1 MLSIRARLQ
10 RRLAWLIAAVWA
22 PASVLIIVAVALEYS
37 QSIHN
42 RTAHTAQL
50 MLAFASSQ
58 PTPTIATAPMTMPR
72 LEQWRGPDFD
82 LGDYL
87 VVVSR
92 HGRLLYS
99 SEALPP
105 DRLLTLPMHGETNI
119 GDTTRIFHGFEDERS
134 GTRVVIGVNLFDPL
148 FSSLHVAGLVAAY
161 VLVSTVLIA
170 ITLGVGIRS
179 GLAPLGAF
187 ARQVRARSEDN
198 LEPLDEAEA
207 PDELRGVAHALN
219 ALMAGLRV
227 VLARERDF
235 VSSAAHEL
243 RTPLTAIRAQVEA
256 LGEDLPDRSRPRFAN
271 ILQATDRA
279 GRLISQLLDVTR
291 SQSVDLTQN
300 PAERMDLV
308 GVVQSVVADLV
319 PLANRRKVEVVLE
332 SPRSAWVMTRPEL
345 LAIVLRNIVENALKY
360 AGAPGRVVV
369 TITPVADTAAAADP
383 TAFDLLVEDDG
394 PGLTPEAFQRA
405 FARFQRLGRSGDEG
419 VGLGLSIVAELCQ
432 RMSVPVERLE
442 PGALGG
448 LLVRLRLPG
457 ATPPRPAA
465 VASTVQTVA
474 PSR

>member
-22 PASVLIIVAVALEYS
+22 PASALIIIAVALEYR

-50 MLAFASSQ
+50 ILAFASSQ
-58 PTPTIATAPMTMPR
+58 PTPTVATPPMTMPR
-72 LEQWRGPDFD
+72 LEGWRGPDAD

-105 DRLLTLPMHGETNI
+105 DRLLALPMHGEADV

-170 ITLGVGIRS
+170 ITLGVGVRS

-187 ARQVRARSEDN
+187 AEQVRERGEDN
-198 LEPLDEAEA
+198 LEPLDETEA
-207 PDELRGVAHALN
+207 PDELRGVARALN

-256 LGEDLPDRSRPRFAN
+256 LGEELPDHSRPRFAH

-300 PAERMDLV
+300 PADRVDLV
-308 GVVQSVVADLV
+308 GLVQSVVADLV
-319 PLANRRKVEVVLE
+319 PLANKRKVEVVLE
-332 SPRSAWVMTRPEL
+332 SPRSAWVTTRPEL

-360 AGAPGRVVV
+360 AGTPGRVVV
-369 TITPVADTAAAADP
+369 TITPVADTVVTDP

-394 PGLTPEAFQRA
+394 PGLVPEAFQRA

-432 RMSVPVERLE
+432 RMGVPVERLE

-457 ATPPRPAA
+457 TPPPRPAT
-465 VASTVQTVA
+465 VASSVQTVA